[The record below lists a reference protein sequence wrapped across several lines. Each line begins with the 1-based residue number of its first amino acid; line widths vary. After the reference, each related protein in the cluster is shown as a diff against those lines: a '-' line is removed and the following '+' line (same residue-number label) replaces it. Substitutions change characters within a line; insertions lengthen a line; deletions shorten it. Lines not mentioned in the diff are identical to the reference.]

1 MAKKFREL
9 IESLPAPRRKRI
21 QERTAAVL
29 RDIAL
34 DELRRARELSQEE
47 LARELGINQAS
58 ISKLERRADMY
69 VSTLRKFVEALG
81 GELEIR
87 ANFPEGSVRITQFS
101 DITRARPRD
110 SGGTRTSGS

>member
-1 MAKKFREL
+1 MAKKFRDL
-9 IESLPAPRRKRI
+9 RDSLPAARRKRI
-21 QERTAAVL
+21 EERTASLL

-58 ISKLERRADMY
+58 VSKLERRADMY

-87 ANFPEGSVRITQFS
+87 ANFPGGSVRITQFS
-101 DITRARPRD
+101 EILPAQINRV
-110 SGGTRTSGS
+110 